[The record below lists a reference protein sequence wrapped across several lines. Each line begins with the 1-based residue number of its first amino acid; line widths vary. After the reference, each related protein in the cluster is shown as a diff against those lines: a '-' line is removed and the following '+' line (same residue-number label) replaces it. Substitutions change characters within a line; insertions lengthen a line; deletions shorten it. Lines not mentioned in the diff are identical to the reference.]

1 MVIIGERRDIE
12 NVTAEVK
19 DGKHYRKVQGKRHPQ
34 ENERRKSR
42 TASGTNTNP

>member
-19 DGKHYRKVQGKRHPQ
+19 GGKHYRKVQGKRHPQ
-34 ENERRKSR
+34 ENEQPEKKNSKRH
-42 TASGTNTNP
+42 